1 MMQLI
6 TWKYARFLSYLLLLS
21 GCATLS
27 KDECLRGE
35 WSTVGYQDG
44 AQGYPAKQFYEHVAA
59 CREHGVMPRQ
69 DAYLKGREQGL
80 KQYCTMEMGLREGQA
95 IRNYQVVCP
104 AKTQPLFLQGYIQ
117 GLNRALLDN
126 AARAEVKRNELSYK
140 HGQLSRSREE
150 KDIKHLQSNIN
161 NLNNELSRLSD
172 EYYKIQGMMTQARSL
187 GAD

>member
-1 MMQLI
+1 MMKFI
-6 TWKYARFLSYLLLLS
+6 TWKHGGLLSLLLLS

-69 DAYLKGREQGL
+69 DVYLKGREQGL
-80 KQYCTMEMGLREGQA
+80 KQYCTAALGLKEGQA
-95 IRNYQVVCP
+95 IRSYQLVCP
-104 AKTQPLFLQGYIQ
+104 ANTQPVFLQGYMQ

-126 AARAEVKRNELSYK
+126 AARVDVKRNELSYK
-140 HGQLSRSREE
+140 QGQLSRTKEDKEVKR
-150 KDIKHLQSNIN
+150 LQAEIN
-161 NLNNELSRLSD
+161 SLNSELSRLTD
-172 EYYKIQGMMTQARSL
+172 EYYKIQEFIAQARSL
-187 GAD
+187 GAY

>member
-1 MMQLI
+1 MMKFI
-6 TWKYARFLSYLLLLS
+6 TWKHTSLLSLCLLS

-27 KDECLRGE
+27 KEECLRGE

-69 DAYLKGREQGL
+69 EVYLRGREQGL
-80 KQYCTMEMGLREGQA
+80 KQYCTVEIGLREGQA
-95 IRNYQVVCP
+95 VRSYQLVCP
-104 AKTQPLFLQGYIQ
+104 ANTQAAFLQGYMQ

-126 AARAEVKRNELSYK
+126 AARADVKRNEYSYK
-140 HGQLSRSREE
+140 QGQLSRSREE
-150 KDIKHLQSNIN
+150 KDIKRLRGEIDS
-161 NLNNELSRLSD
+161 LNSELSRLND

-187 GAD
+187 GAY

>member
-1 MMQLI
+1 MMKFI
-6 TWKYARFLSYLLLLS
+6 TWKHSGLLSLLLLS

-27 KDECLRGE
+27 KEECLRGE

-69 DAYLKGREQGL
+69 DVYLKGREQGL
-80 KQYCTMEMGLREGQA
+80 KQYCTVEIGLREGQA
-95 IRNYQVVCP
+95 VRNYQLVCP
-104 AKTQPLFLQGYIQ
+104 ANTQPAFLQGYVQ

-126 AARAEVKRNELSYK
+126 AARADVKRNEVSYK

-150 KDIKHLQSNIN
+150 KDIKRLQSELDS
-161 NLNNELSRLSD
+161 LNNELSRLTE
-172 EYYKIQGMMTQARSL
+172 EYYKIQGMIAQARSL
-187 GAD
+187 GAY